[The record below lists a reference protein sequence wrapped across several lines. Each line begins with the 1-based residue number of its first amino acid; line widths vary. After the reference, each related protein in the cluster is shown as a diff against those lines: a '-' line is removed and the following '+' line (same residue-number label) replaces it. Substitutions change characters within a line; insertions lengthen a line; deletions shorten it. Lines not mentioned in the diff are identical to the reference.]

1 MRSDKVFI
9 ASGAPAMERVK
20 KSASPHLSWPGALT
34 MQGLPGPPMKPRIN
48 QTGRFT
54 VL

>member
-1 MRSDKVFI
+1 MTV
-9 ASGAPAMERVK
+9 AGV
-20 KSASPHLSWPGALT
+20 SPPQPPDAGLT
-34 MQGLPGPPMKPRIN
+34 MQGLPGPPMKPRIY

>member
-1 MRSDKVFI
+1 MPFGVI
-9 ASGAPAMERVK
+9 PAIERVR